1 MKKAASNESFFTT
14 WQELHG
20 GVELSGIVRGWL
32 RISLPVARALWKVR
46 VSANSLTLLG
56 VVSAVLLWHY
66 SAKPFAIAF
75 LALSLLCDGLDGS
88 LSIIWGKSGPWGGV
102 LDSVADRLGEFF
114 WALTFYE
121 LGASWWI
128 IAIAWLAA
136 FVQEYSRAR
145 LASLVGPA
153 VELVSI
159 CERPVR
165 AAFLAV
171 ALIVDHLHHSF
182 VEKVAIFW
190 FTFQLVA
197 CAMVLMEAFTRI
209 RAVDSV
215 DDELG
220 ADSDQG

>member
-1 MKKAASNESFFTT
+1 MNNETFFDR

-20 GVELSGIVRGWL
+20 GVELSPIVKGWL
-32 RISLPVARALWKVR
+32 RISRPIASALWKVR
-46 VSANSLTLLG
+46 VGANTVTLLG
-56 VVSAVLLWHY
+56 VVAAVLTWRS
-66 SAKPFAIAF
+66 SAHIYALVF

-88 LSIIWGKSGPWGGV
+88 LSILWGKSGVWGGV

-114 WALTFYE
+114 WALTFYA
-121 LGASWWI
+121 LGATWWI

-136 FVQEYSRAR
+136 FVQEYVRAR
-145 LASLVGPA
+145 LASLDTPA
-153 VELVSI
+153 IELVSI

-171 ALIVDHLHHSF
+171 ALVITHWHHSY

-197 CAMVLMEAFTRI
+197 CATVSVEAFTRL
-209 RAVDSV
+209 RTVNGV